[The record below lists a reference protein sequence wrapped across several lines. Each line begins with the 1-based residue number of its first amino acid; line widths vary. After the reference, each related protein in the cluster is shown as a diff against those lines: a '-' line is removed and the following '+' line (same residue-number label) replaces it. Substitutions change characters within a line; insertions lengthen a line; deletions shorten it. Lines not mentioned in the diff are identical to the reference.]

1 MYSVTH
7 NTATFINKV
16 LMSQAYVTVKLYL
29 YSMADFFAPVYTSVS
44 IAKACKWHS
53 LQLWACGTSF
63 DANSHYPGC
72 DIKSVRPNFR

>member
-44 IAKACKWHS
+44 IAKPVNGIVCSYGPVAH
-53 LQLWACGTSF
+53 LLMPTAIIQDVT
-63 DANSHYPGC
+63 
-72 DIKSVRPNFR
+72 